1 MNEVLH
7 RLQRSGYMCINYS
20 GLPELGGGK
29 QRFAADPRF
38 KKVVHEQLERAR
50 EKVAVLERVQRLAQ
64 IPPDS
69 DGQLV
74 EETAKSI
81 VELIESSAKELG
93 SSEVDTQYSEL
104 VAVATMNRDSYAH
117 ADVVLK

>member
-1 MNEVLH
+1 
-7 RLQRSGYMCINYS
+7 MCINYS